1 MTQSGIAYRRK
12 ENWFM
17 ANWFETVVPDD
28 RGWNSIYATREKV
41 SSVDALG
48 ITGYLEAVLSDPMNP
63 KFDND
68 NFTAIVNVK
77 NGFIPINGDYTGFS
91 IEIQGEIN
99 GEQVNKTV
107 SHTDD
112 PKAEV
117 YYWNVKKLNFAV
129 NGASADDASKH
140 TKIDAGDDYIMR
152 IKVEGSDAEPGP
164 GPLQSHERGKYWA
177 EHAEFNPKITPAA
190 LASIKAALN
199 REAGMDSL

>member
-1 MTQSGIAYRRK
+1 MS
-12 ENWFM
+12 
-17 ANWFETVVPDD
+17 NWFETVVPDNQA
-28 RGWNSIYATREKV
+28 WHYLTPVKEKL

-48 ITGYLEAVLSDPMNP
+48 IAGYLEAVLSDPMNS

-91 IEIQGEIN
+91 IEIQGEIG

-107 SHTDD
+107 LHTDN
-112 PKAEV
+112 PAAEV
-117 YYWNVKKLNFAV
+117 YMWSVKKLSFAE
-129 NGASADDASKH
+129 NGSRAEDASKH
-140 TKIDAGDDYIMR
+140 TTIDAGDDYIMR
-152 IKVEGSDAEPGP
+152 IKVEGNANEPGVNP
-164 GPLQSHERGKYWA
+164 PEKQAAYWA

-199 REAGMDSL
+199 REQGMDTLR

>member
-1 MTQSGIAYRRK
+1 
-12 ENWFM
+12 M
-17 ANWFETVVPDD
+17 ANWFETVVPDNQAWHD
-28 RGWNSIYATREKV
+28 LNPVKEKL

-48 ITGYLEAVLSDPMNP
+48 IAGYLEAVLSDPMNS

-91 IEIQGEIN
+91 IEIQGEIG

-107 SHTDD
+107 LHTDD

-117 YYWNVKKLNFAV
+117 YMWNVKKLVFAED
-129 NGASADDASKH
+129 GARAEDASKH
-140 TKIDAGDDYIMR
+140 TTIDAGDDYIMR
-152 IKVEGSDAEPGP
+152 IKVEGNANEPGGSEKK
-164 GPLQSHERGKYWA
+164 GPYWA

-199 REAGMDSL
+199 REQGMDRL

>member
-1 MTQSGIAYRRK
+1 
-12 ENWFM
+12 M

-28 RGWNSIYATREKV
+28 RGWQNIHPVKEKV

-48 ITGYLEAVLSDPMNP
+48 IAGYLEAVLSDPMNP

-99 GEQVNKTV
+99 GEQVDKTV
-107 SHTDD
+107 LHTDN
-112 PKAEV
+112 PAAEV
-117 YYWNVKKLNFAV
+117 WMWNVKQLDFAV
-129 NGASADDASKH
+129 DGSSAEDASKR
-140 TKIDAGDDYIMR
+140 TTIDAGDDYIMR
-152 IKVEGSDAEPGP
+152 IKVEGNAEEPGHANP
-164 GPLQSHERGKYWA
+164 DNEGQYWA

-199 REAGMDSL
+199 RAKGTDRL